1 MNLKEQMA
9 ADIAAVFLNQD
20 ENADWHDING
30 QQVLCIVDEDISK
43 QRTNRQSDN
52 YDGIFSRQITV
63 FIAEMDLGYRPERNQ
78 KMTVDSE
85 CFLVLNCSASE
96 GMLEIEL
103 GANQA

>member
-1 MNLKEQMA
+1 MSLKDVMA

-20 ENADWHDING
+20 ENADWHEING

-52 YDGIFSRQITV
+52 YDGIFYWQITL
-63 FIAEMDLGYRPERNQ
+63 FISEADLGYRPERNQ
-78 KMTVDSE
+78 RMTVDGE
-85 CFLVLNCSASE
+85 WFLVLHCAASQ

-103 GANQA
+103 GANRA